1 MPIADPLHAVCAPA
15 GIPRRAVVVAA
26 CARARLAA

>member
-15 GIPRRAVVVAA
+15 GIPGRVSAVRGLVRAGQAA
-26 CARARLAA
+26 

>member
-15 GIPRRAVVVAA
+15 GIPGRVPVA
-26 CARARLAA
+26 CGDDRPRQAA

>member
-15 GIPRRAVVVAA
+15 GIPGRVAVAGDRHRTSPVA
-26 CARARLAA
+26 